1 MSMAFAQTTAPAVP
15 SRMFKARN
23 VVFFLAVM
31 LMHWTLPRPAPAD
44 VLFII
49 VLYLSFLL
57 NPKINSKV
65 LIFFMMI
72 LVWTIS
78 VFFSSIYVLYIPAV
92 QFQLLAHSFVA
103 MLGVTACLVAM
114 SWDDRNFHTFMRVY
128 LITCCFVA
136 FLGIIGFA
144 GNIDLFLWDGRAK
157 ALFDE
162 PIAFGAFLLPGLFA
176 SLYLLSRGGRVVLP
190 LIALGL
196 CTLGAVLSFS
206 RAVVFSLVVFVP
218 VYFVIVN
225 RRNLAR
231 ASGYLLI
238 AVAIVFVATALAFVS
253 FDGFQAKVLDRMTLA
268 KSYDAAPGGRFS
280 RYLMSIPMI
289 LENPLGLGML
299 EINKYFSEPVHDIF
313 ISSFLNYGWLAGVTW
328 LLLTVLSFK
337 VALGNQRATH
347 SPVALWLSFSLLSQ
361 MPTAILQQV
370 EQWRHLWMFLGLL
383 WGFNIRNFQTAEP
396 SGRSPLRPLPQW
408 QMQRP

>member
-1 MSMAFAQTTAPAVP
+1 VLSAAPHLASKTFTT
-15 SRMFKARN
+15 RN
-23 VVFFLAVM
+23 FVFFVAVM

-44 VLFII
+44 VLFIV

-57 NPKINSKV
+57 NPKINSKA
-65 LIFFMMI
+65 LIFFLLI

-78 VFFSSIYVLYIPAV
+78 VFFSSIHVFDIPAV

-103 MLGVTACLVAM
+103 MLGLTACLVAA
-114 SWDDRNFHTFMRVY
+114 SWSNSNFHTFMIVY
-128 LITCCFVA
+128 LAACCLA
-136 FLGIIGFA
+136 ATLGIVGFV
-144 GNIDLFLWDGRAK
+144 GGVELFLWDGRAK
-157 ALFDE
+157 GLFDE
-162 PIAFGAFLLPGLFA
+162 PIAFGAFLLPGVFA
-176 SLYLLSRGGRVVLP
+176 SLYLLSRGGRFVFP

-206 RAVVFSLVVFVP
+206 RAVVFSLAVFVP
-218 VYFVIVN
+218 IYFVMVN
-225 RRNLAR
+225 RRNMAR

-238 AVAIVFVATALAFVS
+238 GIAIVFVATAIAFVS
-253 FDGFQAKVLDRMTLA
+253 FDGFQAKVLDRMTFA

-299 EINKYFSEPVHDIF
+299 QIEKVFSEPVHDIF

-337 VALGNQRATH
+337 IAFDNQRATH
-347 SPVALWLSFSLLSQ
+347 SPAALWLSFSLLSQ
-361 MPTAILQQV
+361 LPSAILQQV
-370 EQWRHLWMFLGLL
+370 EHWRHLWMFLGLL
-383 WGFNIRNFQTAEP
+383 WGFSIRNFQAAETP
-396 SGRSPLRPLPQW
+396 AARDPMRAMPQW
-408 QMQRP
+408 QMKRI

>member
-1 MSMAFAQTTAPAVP
+1 MQAAPNIP
-15 SRMFKARN
+15 GRMFKARN

-44 VLFII
+44 VLFVI

-65 LIFFMMI
+65 LIFFLLI

-78 VFFSSIYVLYIPAV
+78 VFFSSIHVLYIPAV

-103 MLGVTACLVAM
+103 MLGITACLVAM
-114 SWDDRNFHTFMRVY
+114 SWDDRNFHSFMMVY
-128 LITCCFVA
+128 LVACCLVA
-136 FLGIIGFA
+136 FLGIIGFV
-144 GNIDLFLWDGRAK
+144 GGVELFLWDGRAK

-162 PIAFGAFLLPGLFA
+162 PIAFGAFLLPGVLA
-176 SLYLLSRGGRVVLP
+176 SVYLLSRGGRPFFP
-190 LIALGL
+190 LLALGL
-196 CTLGAVLSFS
+196 CTLGSVLSFS
-206 RAVVFSLVVFVP
+206 RAVVFSLVIFLP
-218 VYFVIVN
+218 VYFVLVN
-225 RRNLAR
+225 RRNMAK

-238 AVAIVFVATALAFVS
+238 GIAIVCVATAIAFFS

-299 EINKYFSEPVHDIF
+299 EIDKYFSEPVHDIF
-313 ISSFLNYGWLAGVTW
+313 LSSFLNYGWLAGVTW

-337 VALGNQRATH
+337 IAFSNQRATH
-347 SPVALWLSFSLLSQ
+347 SPVALWLSFSLLTQLPS
-361 MPTAILQQV
+361 AILQQV
-370 EQWRHLWMFLGLL
+370 EHWRHLWMFLGLL
-383 WGFNIRNFQTAEP
+383 WGFNVRNFRTAA
-396 SGRSPLRPLPQW
+396 RPIDRGPMRAVPQW
-408 QMQRP
+408 QMKRI